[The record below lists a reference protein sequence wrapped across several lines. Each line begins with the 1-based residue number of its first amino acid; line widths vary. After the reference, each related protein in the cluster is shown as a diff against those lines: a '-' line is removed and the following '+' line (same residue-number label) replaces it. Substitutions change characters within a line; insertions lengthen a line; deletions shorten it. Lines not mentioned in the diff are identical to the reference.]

1 MSLQVKRVLEEAVKI
16 LKDNNIDEAIIKAKI
31 VLCMVLKIEKEY
43 IIINDSKEMAK
54 EDEEKYFQYINK
66 LKNGIPLQY
75 ITNNQEFMKLNFF
88 VDENVLIPR
97 ADTEILVEEVIS
109 LANDD
114 KNKILDVC
122 TGSGAIAVSL
132 AKYIKNS
139 NVMAIDISK
148 EALKIAEKNAFNNNV
163 NIKFIESDLFNNLEE
178 NDFDIIV
185 SNPPYIRENVINEL
199 SIEVKHE
206 PKIALD
212 GGKDGLDF
220 YRKLSSESDKY
231 LREDGYLCLEIGYDQ
246 KNEVI
251 EILKNEKKYKNIYS
265 KKDLF
270 GNDRIII
277 AQKVGEWNVFF
288 IWCKRRIK

>member
-1 MSLQVKRVLEEAVKI
+1 MQVKRVLEEAVKI

-122 TGSGAIAVSL
+122 TGSGVIAVSL

-139 NVMAIDISK
+139 NVMALDISK

-163 NIKFIESDLFNNLEE
+163 NIKLIESDLFNNLEE

-220 YRKLSSESDKY
+220 YRKLSSESYKY
-231 LREDGYLCLEIGYDQ
+231 LKEDGYLCLEIGYDQ

-277 AQKVGEWNVFF
+277 AQKVGE
-288 IWCKRRIK
+288 

>member
-1 MSLQVKRVLEEAVKI
+1 MQVKRVLEEAVKI

-148 EALKIAEKNAFNNNV
+148 EALKIAEKNSFNNNV
-163 NIKFIESDLFNNLEE
+163 NIKLIESDLFNNLEE

-220 YRKLSSESDKY
+220 YRKLSSESYKY
-231 LREDGYLCLEIGYDQ
+231 LKEDGYLCLEIGYDQ
-246 KNEVI
+246 KKEVI

-277 AQKVGEWNVFF
+277 AQKVGE
-288 IWCKRRIK
+288 

>member
-1 MSLQVKRVLEEAVKI
+1 MQVKRVLEEAVKI

-148 EALKIAEKNAFNNNV
+148 EALKIAEKNSFNNNV

-220 YRKLSSESDKY
+220 YRKLSSESYKY
-231 LREDGYLCLEIGYDQ
+231 LKEDGYLCLEIGYDQ

-277 AQKVGEWNVFF
+277 AQKVGE
-288 IWCKRRIK
+288 

>member
-1 MSLQVKRVLEEAVKI
+1 MQVKRVLEEAVKI

-163 NIKFIESDLFNNLEE
+163 NIKFIESDLFNYLEE

-220 YRKLSSESDKY
+220 YRKLSSESYKY
-231 LREDGYLCLEIGYDQ
+231 LKEDGYLCLEIGYDQ

-277 AQKVGEWNVFF
+277 AQKVGE
-288 IWCKRRIK
+288 

>member
-1 MSLQVKRVLEEAVKI
+1 MQIKRILEEAVNI
-16 LKDNNIDEAIIKAKI
+16 LKDNNIEEARIKAKI

-43 IIINDSKEMAK
+43 IIINESREMKK

-75 ITNNQEFMKLNFF
+75 ITNKQEFMKLNFF
-88 VDENVLIPR
+88 VNENVLIPR

-109 LANDD
+109 LSSGNKD
-114 KNKILDVC
+114 KILDVC

-139 NVMAIDISK
+139 NVIALDISK
-148 EALKIAEKNAFNNNV
+148 EALKIAEKNALDNNV
-163 NIKFIESDLFNNLEE
+163 SIKFIESDLFNNLKE
-178 NDFDIIV
+178 NNFDIIV
-185 SNPPYIRENVINEL
+185 SNPPYIKEDVINKL

-220 YRKLSSESDKY
+220 YRKLSSESYKY
-231 LREDGYLCLEIGYDQ
+231 LKKDGYLCLEIGYDQ

-251 EILKNEKKYKNIYS
+251 KILKNEEKYKNIYS

-277 AQKVGEWNVFF
+277 AQKVGE
-288 IWCKRRIK
+288 

>member
-1 MSLQVKRVLEEAVKI
+1 MQVKRVLEEAIKI

-220 YRKLSSESDKY
+220 YRKLSSESYKY
-231 LREDGYLCLEIGYDQ
+231 LKEDGYLCLEIGYDQ

-277 AQKVGEWNVFF
+277 AQKVGE
-288 IWCKRRIK
+288 

>member
-1 MSLQVKRVLEEAVKI
+1 MQVKRVLEEAVKI

-139 NVMAIDISK
+139 NVMALDISK

-163 NIKFIESDLFNNLEE
+163 NIKLIESDLFNNLEE

-220 YRKLSSESDKY
+220 YRKLSSESYKY
-231 LREDGYLCLEIGYDQ
+231 LKEDGYLCLEIGYDQ

-277 AQKVGEWNVFF
+277 AQKVGE
-288 IWCKRRIK
+288 

>member
-1 MSLQVKRVLEEAVKI
+1 MQVKRDLEEAVKI

-148 EALKIAEKNAFNNNV
+148 EALKIAEKNSFNNNV

-220 YRKLSSESDKY
+220 YRKLSSESYKY
-231 LREDGYLCLEIGYDQ
+231 LKEDGYLCLEIGYDQ
-246 KNEVI
+246 KKEVI

-265 KKDLF
+265 TKDLF

-277 AQKVGEWNVFF
+277 AQKVGE
-288 IWCKRRIK
+288 

>member
-1 MSLQVKRVLEEAVKI
+1 MQVKRDLEEAVKI

-148 EALKIAEKNAFNNNV
+148 EALKIAEKNSFNNNV
-163 NIKFIESDLFNNLEE
+163 NIKLIESDLFNNLEE

-220 YRKLSSESDKY
+220 YRKLSSESYKY
-231 LREDGYLCLEIGYDQ
+231 LKEDGYLCLEIGYDQ

-277 AQKVGEWNVFF
+277 AQKVGE
-288 IWCKRRIK
+288 

>member
-1 MSLQVKRVLEEAVKI
+1 MQVKRVLEEAVKI

-220 YRKLSSESDKY
+220 YRKLSSESYKY
-231 LREDGYLCLEIGYDQ
+231 LKEDGYLCLEIGYDQ

-277 AQKVGEWNVFF
+277 AQKVGE
-288 IWCKRRIK
+288 

>member
-1 MSLQVKRVLEEAVKI
+1 MKIEELLRYGKEKLEKQKVEDTSIISRI
-16 LKDNNIDEAIIKAKI
+16 L
-31 VLCMVLKIEKEY
+31 MQYVLKIDRNKLIINKNDNVDINKENEYKEY
-43 IIINDSKEMAK
+43 IEKIIKGK
-54 EDEEKYFQYINK
+54 
-66 LKNGIPLQY
+66 PVQY

-220 YRKLSSESDKY
+220 YRKLSSESYKY
-231 LREDGYLCLEIGYDQ
+231 LKEDGYLCLEIGYDQ

-277 AQKVGEWNVFF
+277 AQKVGE
-288 IWCKRRIK
+288 

>member
-1 MSLQVKRVLEEAVKI
+1 MQVKRVLEEAVKI

-277 AQKVGEWNVFF
+277 AQKVGE
-288 IWCKRRIK
+288 

>member
-1 MSLQVKRVLEEAVKI
+1 MQVKRDLEEAVKI

-139 NVMAIDISK
+139 NVMALDISK

-163 NIKFIESDLFNNLEE
+163 NIKFIESDLFNYLEE

-220 YRKLSSESDKY
+220 YRKLSSESYKY
-231 LREDGYLCLEIGYDQ
+231 LKEDGYLCLEIGYDQ

-251 EILKNEKKYKNIYS
+251 GILKNEKKYKNIYS

-277 AQKVGEWNVFF
+277 AQKVGE
-288 IWCKRRIK
+288 

>member
-1 MSLQVKRVLEEAVKI
+1 MQVKRDLEEAVKI

-148 EALKIAEKNAFNNNV
+148 EALKIAEKNSFNNNV

-220 YRKLSSESDKY
+220 YRKLSSESYKY
-231 LREDGYLCLEIGYDQ
+231 LKEDGYLCLEIGYDQ

-277 AQKVGEWNVFF
+277 AQKVGE
-288 IWCKRRIK
+288 

>member
-1 MSLQVKRVLEEAVKI
+1 MQIKRVLEEAVKI

-139 NVMAIDISK
+139 NVMALDISK
-148 EALKIAEKNAFNNNV
+148 EALKIAEKNSFNNNV
-163 NIKFIESDLFNNLEE
+163 NIKFIESDLFNYLEE

-220 YRKLSSESDKY
+220 YRKLSSESYKY
-231 LREDGYLCLEIGYDQ
+231 LKEDGYLCLEIGYDQ

-251 EILKNEKKYKNIYS
+251 GILKNEKKYKNIYS

-277 AQKVGEWNVFF
+277 AQKVGE
-288 IWCKRRIK
+288 

>member
-1 MSLQVKRVLEEAVKI
+1 MQVKRVLEEAVKI

-43 IIINDSKEMAK
+43 IIINDSKEMEK

-148 EALKIAEKNAFNNNV
+148 EALKIAEKNSFNNNV
-163 NIKFIESDLFNNLEE
+163 NIKLIESDLFNNLEE

-220 YRKLSSESDKY
+220 YRKLSSESYKY
-231 LREDGYLCLEIGYDQ
+231 LKEDGYLCLEIGYDQ
-246 KNEVI
+246 KKEVI

-277 AQKVGEWNVFF
+277 TQKVGE
-288 IWCKRRIK
+288 

>member
-1 MSLQVKRVLEEAVKI
+1 MQIKRVLEEAVKI

-220 YRKLSSESDKY
+220 YRKLSSESYKY
-231 LREDGYLCLEIGYDQ
+231 LKEDGYLCLEIGYDQ

-277 AQKVGEWNVFF
+277 AQKVGE
-288 IWCKRRIK
+288 

>member
-1 MSLQVKRVLEEAVKI
+1 MQIKRGLEEAVKI
-16 LKDNNIDEAIIKAKI
+16 LKDNNIDEAIIKAKM

-43 IIINDSKEMAK
+43 IIINDSKEMEK

-109 LANDD
+109 LANND

-139 NVMAIDISK
+139 NVMALDISK
-148 EALKIAEKNAFNNNV
+148 EALKIAERNAFNNNV

-185 SNPPYIRENVINEL
+185 SNPPYIREIVINEL

-220 YRKLSSESDKY
+220 YRKLSSESYKY
-231 LREDGYLCLEIGYDQ
+231 LKEDGYLCLEIGYDQ

-277 AQKVGEWNVFF
+277 AQKVGE
-288 IWCKRRIK
+288 

>member
-1 MSLQVKRVLEEAVKI
+1 MQIKRVLEEAVKI
-16 LKDNNIDEAIIKAKI
+16 LKDNNIDEAIIKAKM

-139 NVMAIDISK
+139 NVMALDISK

-220 YRKLSSESDKY
+220 YRKLSSESYKY
-231 LREDGYLCLEIGYDQ
+231 LKEDGYLCLEIGYDQ
-246 KNEVI
+246 KKEVI

-265 KKDLF
+265 TKDLF

-277 AQKVGEWNVFF
+277 AQKVGE
-288 IWCKRRIK
+288 

>member
-1 MSLQVKRVLEEAVKI
+1 MQVKRDLEEAVKI

-109 LANDD
+109 LANVD

-122 TGSGAIAVSL
+122 TGSGVIAVSL

-139 NVMAIDISK
+139 NVMALDISK

-163 NIKFIESDLFNNLEE
+163 NIKLIESDLFNNLEE

-220 YRKLSSESDKY
+220 YRKLSSESYKY
-231 LREDGYLCLEIGYDQ
+231 LKEDGYLCLEIGYDQ

-277 AQKVGEWNVFF
+277 AQKVGE
-288 IWCKRRIK
+288 

>member
-1 MSLQVKRVLEEAVKI
+1 MQVKRVLEEAVKI

-139 NVMAIDISK
+139 NVMALDISK
-148 EALKIAEKNAFNNNV
+148 EALKIAEKNSFNNNV
-163 NIKFIESDLFNNLEE
+163 NIKLIESDLFNNLEE

-220 YRKLSSESDKY
+220 YRKLSSESYKY
-231 LREDGYLCLEIGYDQ
+231 LKEDGYLCLEIGYDQ

-277 AQKVGEWNVFF
+277 AQKVGE
-288 IWCKRRIK
+288 

>member
-1 MSLQVKRVLEEAVKI
+1 MQVKRDLEEAVKI

-148 EALKIAEKNAFNNNV
+148 EALKIAEKNSFNNNV

-220 YRKLSSESDKY
+220 YRKLSSESYKY
-231 LREDGYLCLEIGYDQ
+231 LKEDGYLCLEIGYDQ

-265 KKDLF
+265 TKDLF

-277 AQKVGEWNVFF
+277 AQKVGE
-288 IWCKRRIK
+288 

>member
-1 MSLQVKRVLEEAVKI
+1 MQVKRVLEEAVKI

-148 EALKIAEKNAFNNNV
+148 EALKIAEKNSFNNNV
-163 NIKFIESDLFNNLEE
+163 NIKLIESDLFNNLEE

-220 YRKLSSESDKY
+220 YRKLSSESYKY
-231 LREDGYLCLEIGYDQ
+231 LKEDGYLCLEIGYDQ

-277 AQKVGEWNVFF
+277 AQKVGE
-288 IWCKRRIK
+288 

>member
-1 MSLQVKRVLEEAVKI
+1 MQIKRVLEEAVKI
-16 LKDNNIDEAIIKAKI
+16 LKDNNIDEAIIKAKM

-220 YRKLSSESDKY
+220 YRKLSSESYKY
-231 LREDGYLCLEIGYDQ
+231 LKEDGYLCLEIGYDQ

-265 KKDLF
+265 TKDLF

-277 AQKVGEWNVFF
+277 AQKVGE
-288 IWCKRRIK
+288 

>member
-1 MSLQVKRVLEEAVKI
+1 
-16 LKDNNIDEAIIKAKI
+16 
-31 VLCMVLKIEKEY
+31 
-43 IIINDSKEMAK
+43 MAK

-220 YRKLSSESDKY
+220 YRKLSSESYKY
-231 LREDGYLCLEIGYDQ
+231 LKEDGYLCLEIGYDQ

-277 AQKVGEWNVFF
+277 AQKVGE
-288 IWCKRRIK
+288 

>member
-1 MSLQVKRVLEEAVKI
+1 MQVKRVLEEAVKI

-139 NVMAIDISK
+139 NVMALDISK

-163 NIKFIESDLFNNLEE
+163 NIKFIESDLFNYLEE

-220 YRKLSSESDKY
+220 YRKLSSESYKY
-231 LREDGYLCLEIGYDQ
+231 LKEDGYLCLEIGYDQ

-251 EILKNEKKYKNIYS
+251 GILKNEKKYKNIYS

-277 AQKVGEWNVFF
+277 AQKVGE
-288 IWCKRRIK
+288 

>member
-1 MSLQVKRVLEEAVKI
+1 MQVKRVLEEAVKI

-43 IIINDSKEMAK
+43 IIINDSKEMEK

-220 YRKLSSESDKY
+220 YRKLSSESYKY
-231 LREDGYLCLEIGYDQ
+231 LKEDGYLCLEIGYDQ

-277 AQKVGEWNVFF
+277 AQKVGE
-288 IWCKRRIK
+288 

>member
-1 MSLQVKRVLEEAVKI
+1 MQVKRVLEEAVKI

-148 EALKIAEKNAFNNNV
+148 EALKIAEKNSFNNNV
-163 NIKFIESDLFNNLEE
+163 NIKLIESDLFNNLEE

-220 YRKLSSESDKY
+220 YRKLSSESYKY
-231 LREDGYLCLEIGYDQ
+231 LKEDGYLCLEIGYDQ
-246 KNEVI
+246 KNEII

-277 AQKVGEWNVFF
+277 AQKVGE
-288 IWCKRRIK
+288 

>member
-1 MSLQVKRVLEEAVKI
+1 MQIKRVLEEAVKI

-148 EALKIAEKNAFNNNV
+148 EALKIAEKNSFNNNV

-220 YRKLSSESDKY
+220 YRKLSSESYKY
-231 LREDGYLCLEIGYDQ
+231 LKEDGYLCLEIGYDQ

-251 EILKNEKKYKNIYS
+251 GILKNEKKYKNIYS

-277 AQKVGEWNVFF
+277 AQKVGE
-288 IWCKRRIK
+288 

>member
-1 MSLQVKRVLEEAVKI
+1 MQIKRVLEEAVKI

-139 NVMAIDISK
+139 NVMALDISK

-163 NIKFIESDLFNNLEE
+163 NIKLIESDLFNNLEE

-220 YRKLSSESDKY
+220 YRKLSSESYKY
-231 LREDGYLCLEIGYDQ
+231 LKEDGYLCLEIGYDQ

-277 AQKVGEWNVFF
+277 AQKVGE
-288 IWCKRRIK
+288 

>member
-1 MSLQVKRVLEEAVKI
+1 MQVKRDLEEAVKI

-148 EALKIAEKNAFNNNV
+148 EALKIAEKNSFNNNV
-163 NIKFIESDLFNNLEE
+163 NIKLIESDLFNNLEE

-220 YRKLSSESDKY
+220 YRKLSSESYKY
-231 LREDGYLCLEIGYDQ
+231 LKEDGYLCLEIGYDQ
-246 KNEVI
+246 KKEVI

-277 AQKVGEWNVFF
+277 TQKVGE
-288 IWCKRRIK
+288 

>member
-1 MSLQVKRVLEEAVKI
+1 MQIKRVLEEAVKI

-139 NVMAIDISK
+139 NVMALDISK

-163 NIKFIESDLFNNLEE
+163 NIKFIESDLFNYLEE

-220 YRKLSSESDKY
+220 YRKLSSESYKY
-231 LREDGYLCLEIGYDQ
+231 LKEDGYLCLEIGYDQ

-251 EILKNEKKYKNIYS
+251 GILKNEKKYKNIYS

-277 AQKVGEWNVFF
+277 AQKVGE
-288 IWCKRRIK
+288 

>member
-1 MSLQVKRVLEEAVKI
+1 MQIKRVLEEAVKI
-16 LKDNNIDEAIIKAKI
+16 LKDNNIDEAIIKAKM

-75 ITNNQEFMKLNFF
+75 ITNNQEFMKLNFL

-139 NVMAIDISK
+139 NVMALDISK

-220 YRKLSSESDKY
+220 YRKLSSESYKY
-231 LREDGYLCLEIGYDQ
+231 LKEDGYLCLEIGYDQ
-246 KNEVI
+246 KKEVI

-277 AQKVGEWNVFF
+277 AQKVGE
-288 IWCKRRIK
+288 

>member
-1 MSLQVKRVLEEAVKI
+1 MQVKRVLEEAVKI

-220 YRKLSSESDKY
+220 YRKLSSESYKY
-231 LREDGYLCLEIGYDQ
+231 LKEDGYLCLEIGYDQ
-246 KNEVI
+246 KKEVI

-277 AQKVGEWNVFF
+277 AQKVGE
-288 IWCKRRIK
+288 

>member
-1 MSLQVKRVLEEAVKI
+1 MQVKRVLEEAVKI

-139 NVMAIDISK
+139 NVMALDISK

-163 NIKFIESDLFNNLEE
+163 NIKFIESDLFNYLEE

-220 YRKLSSESDKY
+220 YRKLSSESYKY
-231 LREDGYLCLEIGYDQ
+231 LKEDGYLCLEIGYDQ

-277 AQKVGEWNVFF
+277 AQKVGE
-288 IWCKRRIK
+288 

>member
-1 MSLQVKRVLEEAVKI
+1 MQVKRVLEEAVKI

-109 LANDD
+109 LANVD

-122 TGSGAIAVSL
+122 TGSGVIAVSL

-139 NVMAIDISK
+139 NVMALDISK

-163 NIKFIESDLFNNLEE
+163 NIKLIESDLFNNLEE

-220 YRKLSSESDKY
+220 YRKLSSESYKY
-231 LREDGYLCLEIGYDQ
+231 LKEDGYLCLEIGYDQ

-277 AQKVGEWNVFF
+277 AQKVGE
-288 IWCKRRIK
+288 

>member
-1 MSLQVKRVLEEAVKI
+1 MQVKRVLEEAVKI

-109 LANDD
+109 LANVD

-139 NVMAIDISK
+139 NVMALDISK

-163 NIKFIESDLFNNLEE
+163 NIKLIESDLFNNLEE

-220 YRKLSSESDKY
+220 YRKLSSESYKY
-231 LREDGYLCLEIGYDQ
+231 LKEDGYLCLEIGYDQ

-277 AQKVGEWNVFF
+277 AQKVGE
-288 IWCKRRIK
+288 